1 MGYSPWGCKQSDRT
15 ERLSTGGKLFE
26 RPGAPYLLAASRCFP
41 YPQGYYEVS
50 VPLLLASGPLAWGG
64 WVAVKLMFLPSGF
77 QTTLLILEDFLAC
90 SATLEPLLYDPQSLM
105 KGGGSWLPA

>member
-1 MGYSPWGCKQSDRT
+1 M
-15 ERLSTGGKLFE
+15 
-26 RPGAPYLLAASRCFP
+26 
-41 YPQGYYEVS
+41 
-50 VPLLLASGPLAWGG
+50 
-64 WVAVKLMFLPSGF
+64 AVKLMFLPSGF